1 MARGGITKKSV
12 EQARNALIARGES
25 VSIDAVRIELG
36 NTGSKT
42 TIHRYLK
49 ELETDDDKTAL
60 SASLSDELIALVNQ
74 LSSRLKA
81 EANQT
86 LEAQEE
92 RHSEQ
97 VNAWQER
104 FEQQS
109 QELLATQT
117 HVEELMQT
125 LQQAEQHQQQ
135 LREINHQLEV
145 ENERLQSD
153 LSSQKQRLS
162 EKDDRIAS
170 LEEKHT
176 QVKAYVARTSIKHRV

>member
-1 MARGGITKKSV
+1 MARGGITKKAV
-12 EQARNALIARGES
+12 EQARNALLARGES
-25 VSIDAVRIELG
+25 ISIDAVRIELG

-49 ELETDDDKTAL
+49 ELETEDDKTAL
-60 SASLSDELIALVNQ
+60 SESLSDELIALVNQ
-74 LSSRLKA
+74 LSGRLKA
-81 EANQT
+81 EAHQT

-97 VNAWQER
+97 VTAWQER

-109 QELLATQT
+109 QELLATQA
-117 HVEELMQT
+117 HVEELLQT
-125 LQQAEQHQQQ
+125 LKQAEQQQQQ
-135 LREINHQLEV
+135 LQETNHRLEV
-145 ENERLQSD
+145 DNERLQSD

-162 EKDDRIAS
+162 EKDERIAS

-176 QVKAYVARTSIKHRV
+176 SPGSVKSLS

>member
-109 QELLATQT
+109 QELLAT
-117 HVEELMQT
+117 H
-125 LQQAEQHQQQ
+125 AC
-135 LREINHQLEV
+135 
-145 ENERLQSD
+145 
-153 LSSQKQRLS
+153 
-162 EKDDRIAS
+162 
-170 LEEKHT
+170 
-176 QVKAYVARTSIKHRV
+176 

>member
-92 RHSEQ
+92 RHSE
-97 VNAWQER
+97 VPSWLIPWGDSLLSCWAFPPPR
-104 FEQQS
+104 IMFGSFE
-109 QELLATQT
+109 
-117 HVEELMQT
+117 
-125 LQQAEQHQQQ
+125 
-135 LREINHQLEV
+135 IKKIY
-145 ENERLQSD
+145 
-153 LSSQKQRLS
+153 KQ
-162 EKDDRIAS
+162 
-170 LEEKHT
+170 
-176 QVKAYVARTSIKHRV
+176 